1 MSLQVL
7 RPKAQV
13 KSHFVKPELRRGIL
27 PSILAALI
35 EARATT
41 RAALKDTS
49 DPSQS
54 SHSQSRLTYDH
65 TSPCA
70 CRLVELWGVAV

>member
-1 MSLQVL
+1 MALQPSSLEQRLTELPVIVQVL

-41 RAALKDTS
+41 RAALKETS
-49 DPSQS
+49 DASQS
-54 SHSQSRLTYDH
+54 LT
-65 TSPCA
+65 
-70 CRLVELWGVAV
+70 LI